1 MGRKAS
7 CNFKLLM
14 TVGTRS
20 QAPTQEPALH
30 AFSFWEPHRQ
40 LRISVGCSVPS
51 CTQRH
56 SSAGKLCL
64 LCQDQPVL
72 PPGEAGWKDFLQSGA
87 RAPSS
92 EEAENRPQT
101 RPHPRA
107 INGCKITHSIKW
119 PMHKRNSFVKYKG
132 VVWKSVF
139 RVHDG
144 CKDMSLRSS
153 LNNSRKWR
161 ENILHHPT
169 ALPEVRVK
177 LEPCLQTAYTISN
190 RENEQSQS

>member
-1 MGRKAS
+1 MLSAPENPRGS
-7 CNFKLLM
+7 WEYLWV
-14 TVGTRS
+14 TVCPPVQNVT
-20 QAPTQEPALH
+20 P
-30 AFSFWEPHRQ
+30 Q
-40 LRISVGCSVPS
+40 LANCVCYVRTSLS
-51 CTQRH
+51 
-56 SSAGKLCL
+56 
-64 LCQDQPVL
+64 
-72 PPGEAGWKDFLQSGA
+72 FLQGRLAGRTSCRAGA

-101 RPHPRA
+101 RPNPRA
-107 INGCKITHSIKW
+107 INGCKITHSIEW
-119 PMHKRNSFVKYKG
+119 PIHKRNSFVKYKG

-144 CKDMSLRSS
+144 CEDMPLKSS

-177 LEPCLQTAYTISN
+177 LEPCLPTAYTISN